1 MKTKLSYAVVAML
14 GNAALPA
21 HAQSSVTIY
30 GLLDVGLTYIS
41 NQNGHSNLRTDD
53 GINRPTLL
61 GFRGVEDLGGGTRA
75 VFELTT
81 QFSID
86 NGNLLPGQSLFS
98 RTAYVGLDSDHLGRL
113 TLGNQYD
120 FMTDSLFFGGNDPAA
135 DAGHLYGFRAGPFR
149 KLGIPDNPTGDFDWD
164 RMAAER
170 IANSVKYL
178 SPTYAGWSFGA
189 MYGFGNVAGS
199 IGTGNSSSFG
209 LNYVGAAF
217 GFNAAYTD
225 VKYVTA
231 VGEIGIR
238 NWGIGAHYNWE
249 GFIFNGIVTTV
260 RNTVEGGA
268 IAEASGGVIYY
279 LSPDWSVGAVYMYM
293 KGNDVLNNNHAH
305 QISAIL
311 DHALSKRTSVY
322 LMSVYQR
329 TNAGAQAL
337 INGLNDPND
346 SSSGPNQLLVRVGLH
361 TVF

>member
-61 GFRGVEDLGGGTRA
+61 GFRGVEDLGGGNRA

-120 FMTDSLFFGGNDPAA
+120 FMTDSLFFGGDDPAA

-178 SPTYAGWSFGA
+178 SPTYAGWRFGA

-231 VGEIGIR
+231 IGEIGIR

-279 LSPDWSVGAVYMYM
+279 LRPDWSVGAAYMYM

-346 SSSGPNQLLVRVGLH
+346 ASSGPNQLLVRVGLH